1 MKIAII
7 GAGNMGGAIARG
19 LLSQTNQAVEIAIS
33 NPSTPKLESI
43 QKKYPKAKCYTSNQ
57 EAVDKAQ
64 LVILAVKPWLI
75 EKVLSELKFNSTPII
90 ASVAAGI
97 NFKQLA
103 SWTSE
108 SASLYRIIPN
118 TAISIRES
126 MTIISSF
133 QNHTEEDN
141 LLLSLFNELGT
152 TLLLPE
158 EKMAAA
164 TSVASCGIAFFFKHI
179 QASMQAGVEL
189 GLTPKEAMQ
198 LAAQAAIGAG
208 LLLND
213 SNKHPST
220 EIDKVTTP
228 GGKTIKG
235 INQLDEKGFTN
246 ALIQAIKASI

>member
-19 LLSQTNQAVEIAIS
+19 LLSQTNHAVEIAIS

-43 QKKYPKAKCYTSNQ
+43 QKEYPKAKCYTSNQ
-57 EAVDKAQ
+57 EAIDKAQ

-75 EKVLSELKFNSTPII
+75 EKVLCELSFHSKPII

-97 NFKQLA
+97 SFEQLA
-103 SWTSE
+103 SWS
-108 SASLYRIIPN
+108 SASSSLYRIIPN

-126 MTIISSF
+126 MTIISSY
-133 QNHTEEDN
+133 QNKPEEDR
-141 LLLSLFNELGT
+141 LLLSLFDELGT

-158 EKMAAA
+158 DKMAAA

-179 QASMQAGVEL
+179 QASMQAGIEL

-198 LAAQAAIGAG
+198 LASQAAIGAG

-213 SNKHPST
+213 SDKHPST

-235 INQLDEKGFTN
+235 INQLDQKGFTN